1 MPTRKATV
9 ATRKPKAAPAE
20 DGVSAIARTYGIA
33 RNTLMRWRDQGLDL
47 TDADAVA
54 AKVAAS
60 KAAAPTEDEKAA
72 KLRKLQAEADMIEH
86 KLAVQRG
93 EYIRADEV
101 KSEGVRIGLA
111 VSTVFAKMPDEL
123 PPLLAGHDSAK
134 IKKILTNWQREKR
147 TELSLHEG
155 PVKITN

>member
-1 MPTRKATV
+1 MPAKRIG
-9 ATRKPKAAPAE
+9 RPPKNDITQQEMADRA
-20 DGVSAIARTYGIA
+20 GVSVRT
-33 RNTLMRWRDQGLDL
+33 LRDWAKSESLDI
-47 TDADAVA
+47 TNEAAVKERV
-54 AKVAAS
+54 AKMHAKQAS
-60 KAAAPTEDEKAA
+60 TEDEKEA
-72 KLRKLQAEADMIEH
+72 KLRKLRGEADMIEH